1 MSSTINLKLRHKSPY
16 KTMFSPNRPK
26 HPHDTARKIYLQD
39 LSNIRSNNA
48 KSMGE
53 ESYRK
58 FHSSSRN
65 IIRDLHINLEKQ

>member
-1 MSSTINLKLRHKSPY
+1 MSSTTNLKLRHKSPY
-16 KTMFSPNRPK
+16 KTLFSTNKPK
-26 HPHDTARKIYLQD
+26 HPNDQARKIYLHN
-39 LSNIRSNNA
+39 LSNIRNNNA

-65 IIRDLHINLEKQ
+65 IIKDLHINLEKQ